1 MDAMSETQWIEKK
14 LSEKTGTI
22 VKLSPRQEGENTVFW
37 NGNPY
42 MVSFNGEK
50 AQKREC
56 ALVQYILA
64 GFEEGAPQEKNE
76 SLKNILLGESSLAIF
91 RFMIGTSCFFSLI
104 RERAGRTGT
113 RSAEFRR
120 IRSVAVF

>member
-64 GFEEGAPQEKNE
+64 GFEEGAPQEKKRE
-76 SLKNILLGESSLAIF
+76 LEEYSARRKLFGD
-91 RFMIGTSCFFSLI
+91 FSVHDALPYP
-104 RERAGRTGT
+104 
-113 RSAEFRR
+113 RR
-120 IRSVAVF
+120 RVLRP